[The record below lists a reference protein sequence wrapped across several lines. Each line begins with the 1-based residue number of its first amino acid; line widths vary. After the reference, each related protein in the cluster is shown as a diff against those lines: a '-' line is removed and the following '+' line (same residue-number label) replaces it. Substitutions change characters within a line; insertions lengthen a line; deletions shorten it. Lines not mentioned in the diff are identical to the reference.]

1 MSLFSPRR
9 RRAAGV
15 RLLSTATAVLL
26 LAACPP
32 PGLSG
37 TYEAKQPEGTFT
49 IDFKSGGKVE
59 MTMQETG
66 GKPET
71 SNGDFLVDG
80 NKVTIQVPGG
90 MPLVLVKNGKV
101 LEANMMG
108 QILHF
113 EKK

>member
-1 MSLFSPRR
+1 MSLFARHL
-9 RRAAGV
+9 RRAAGA
-15 RLLSTATAVLL
+15 RMLSATAAVLL
-26 LAACPP
+26 LGACPP

-66 GKPET
+66 GKAET

-80 NKVTIQVPGG
+80 DKVTIQIPGG
-90 MPLVLVKNGKV
+90 MPMVLVKNGKV
-101 LEANMMG
+101 LDANMMG